1 MSVWSDAVAALIETD
16 LAATITY
23 TPDGGSAQSVKA
35 FVDFIDPEAP
45 IGRASSRRETLLI
58 EVRRVDLA
66 SPARDAMIGHAGKTY
81 RINSTPTVAD
91 PDRLLWRIEASEVA
105 P

>member
-1 MSVWSDAVAALIETD
+1 MSVWSDAVAALIDTD
-16 LAATITY
+16 LAATVVY
-23 TPDGGSAQSVKA
+23 TPSGGPPQSIRA
-35 FVDFIDPEAP
+35 FVDFVDPEAP
-45 IGRASSRRETLLI
+45 IGRTSSRRETLLI